1 MSQEIDVDGG
11 IKPRFDYNMPLELT
25 RKPLSNPA
33 SQHTFSLEEE
43 VTRAMISDD
52 IKYPRMMGMS
62 NQYDSGQWAI
72 SSDHCYARPW
82 NWRPEENFLRP
93 TKTLFIHKAIG
104 KRSVN
109 PLAPVQD
116 VEDIVDVESEGKA
129 GTIYDL
135 NKAKSL
141 MDECEKYAFNARVD
155 QDEDDWEDKISKGSW
170 SPAQYRIFSGMASIL
185 NNLNLARLANKK
197 VSNEPVLRRTAV
209 DKAVQRVRRLLATVS
224 WDPKI
229 TQWLHQMLI
238 DNLGPHYLTCY
249 LDILQT
255 LKSKLP
261 NFVDKMMYGPNS
273 SLRMG
278 ALNNVNLQPLL
289 ERSWDPAQAISSA
302 VSHISDR
309 PKKLPGSPVLIVI
322 PSAPVL
328 TKMSHKWIKLMGYLG
343 TVVAVPTN
351 YASILGQRASST
363 TTAACLDHM
372 YAAVRAKLDEAR
384 TTFPG
389 RPVVLVGVRAGA
401 SLALRLAK
409 AEPGVATCVVA
420 IGFSLLTAE
429 GRRGEPEDEMLEL
442 HSPVLFVVGEKSD
455 TSTQE
460 DLEDLRERMRVE
472 TGLIVVGSADD
483 YLRISKKK
491 KKAEGVTQSIVDKC
505 IVEEIGEFCS
515 GLIMSPFPPTLR
527 QSPPTASVVH
537 HPADANIPMRKGK
550 PPIISHSTPT
560 SSQAPASSSS
570 TSTSSSPT
578 GGLPPGSPLD
588 DSSGGG
594 DRATPPPSAGQAVG
608 RSPTNKKSPSTMLG
622 RPPGAR
628 TMKPRV
634 PPPGSLEAK
643 WAQHQQQLAQG
654 NTPSSTPTPP
664 THPRPPSRQP
674 SSPSPSPPPQ
684 QATPE
689 RRAVRIG
696 RPPKVRDGD
705 GSPSP
710 VKRTPVRKLGPMVV
724 QRGAITPEKQ
734 ARLQAYT
741 LNRTASQG
749 GSRLSNLLQG
759 GIKTLP
765 PKQPSGI
772 KVLENVSLNSSTAA
786 KMMQNRTLD
795 MSKMSVVNTST
806 TSTAKTGTASGNIGN
821 VLLLPDGKLK
831 TVSGGTVKGATAT
844 PSVGGTPV
852 ILPFNP
858 QRGSP
863 KRTASTAIGP
873 PPGNKFITAKR
884 QLLGSRPRP
893 IKKPYLPVSS
903 TATSVPPQ
911 QILPPPTNLTT
922 QDILDLPI
930 IFADDN
936 QIIQP
941 TNIGEDLGSTVGT
954 SSTSQPVAAA
964 SIAAVSTATP
974 VTMAIAKPAL
984 PPATKVIPS
993 TPSGKY
999 MVLNRPANQS
1009 NFIIT
1014 STGLKKSTTPV
1025 TFGKPSP
1032 KYTKIILSSKKVSPE
1047 QKPTPTK
1054 IQCLSPDVTIKKLHQ
1069 ESPRKMKMAGQSSIV
1084 ELIDLENEIK
1094 ATAVPKPNL
1103 PPGVEKACAAQI
1115 IHKKLEIATPMKRQ
1129 SPSPLELADDTDPDY
1144 IPPKNLKLD

>member
-82 NWRPEENFLRP
+82 NWRPEEHFLRP

-289 ERSWDPAQAISSA
+289 ERSWDPAQAISPA

-309 PKKLPGSPVLIVI
+309 PKKLPGSPVIIVI

-537 HPADANIPMRKGK
+537 HPADANIPMRK
-550 PPIISHSTPT
+550 
-560 SSQAPASSSS
+560 
-570 TSTSSSPT
+570 
-578 GGLPPGSPLD
+578 
-588 DSSGGG
+588 
-594 DRATPPPSAGQAVG
+594 V
-608 RSPTNKKSPSTMLG
+608 G

-696 RPPKVRDGD
+696 RPPKVREGD

-724 QRGAITPEKQ
+724 QRGAITSEKQ

-893 IKKPYLPVSS
+893 MKKPYLPVSS

-984 PPATKVIPS
+984 PQAAKVIPS

>member
-643 WAQHQQQLAQG
+643 WAQHQQQLAQ
-654 NTPSSTPTPP
+654 
-664 THPRPPSRQP
+664 
-674 SSPSPSPPPQ
+674 
-684 QATPE
+684 
-689 RRAVRIG
+689 
-696 RPPKVRDGD
+696 
-705 GSPSP
+705 
-710 VKRTPVRKLGPMVV
+710 
-724 QRGAITPEKQ
+724 